1 MVCFAACTCCTAPRR
16 GTMQQR
22 GGYIRRRRGR
32 SDGQEVRV
40 ERVQERRL
48 RSQQRQRRRRSATA
62 RDGAGRLLRCTL
74 RTVSW
79 TKCRR
84 SSRPAAPL
92 PACAQPSPS
101 QHRPQWPDTPHHR
114 PAQPCCSFR
123 GHSLQWPKWSQ
134 AVPSGVVR
142 SVTAESSTA
151 LRPSPPSA
159 PTQSRRRS
167 GGCCAG
173 TNAAEVALRWAC
185 LLELGLHL
193 LLHGGVGLEQRLQ
206 FRAQLHRSAS
216 DHSGAG
222 GEAKARRPTVALA
235 STRLAGVALPPASV
249 GTAAAK

>member
-48 RSQQRQRRRRSATA
+48 RSEQRQRRRRSATA
-62 RDGAGRLLRCTL
+62 RDGAEWLLRCTL

-114 PAQPCCSFR
+114 PAQPCSSFR

-142 SVTAESSTA
+142 SVA
-151 LRPSPPSA
+151 PQSPP
-159 PTQSRRRS
+159 PQRYGLRRGVRRS
-167 GGCCAG
+167 K
-173 TNAAEVALRWAC
+173 AADAAAAAAALELTLRWAC

-193 LLHGGVGLEQRLQ
+193 LLHGAVGLEQRLQ

-235 STRLAGVALPPASV
+235 STRLTGVALPPASV